1 MTHSSC
7 CYHWCSCGVVTE
19 HLSEYVCFT
28 FVSTFISGRSIPGD
42 ASAYRCIC
50 HTKQRKKCREH
61 ETLTERGGNVIPLDS
76 QVFLVTFRNHK
87 TKKKKKRF
95 WDPLWHYFVSC
106 GRTFVLTAESI
117 VHTTNPG
124 SQSSLVMPVTWLRS
138 VVQLHDIVL
147 SFCFLF
153 LSLTLKSFSP
163 LSDFPIDKKSVTCFQ
178 QCCSVSQLPQ
188 CRSKWWWFLP
198 ISVLL
203 YCWTSG
209 CEPACVSDD
218 EGDDLDASNDS
229 DDDHYE
235 MCYIDSFFFL
245 RVKRFGVECWK
256 VQDSSSMY
264 LCPPIGAMTLGQ
276 AGDCM
281 TCMSWRICHAAK
293 ILNRAREMTRNKQMI
308 HLSHPARYVGP

>member
-42 ASAYRCIC
+42 TSAYRCIC

-163 LSDFPIDKKSVTCFQ
+163 LSDLPIDKKSVTCFQ

-218 EGDDLDASNDS
+218 EGDDLDASDDS

-235 MCYIDSFFFL
+235 MCYIDSFFF
-245 RVKRFGVECWK
+245 
-256 VQDSSSMY
+256 SSSEAFWSGM
-264 LCPPIGAMTLGQ
+264 LESSGLFNVPLPPNRGYDTGSGGRLYDLYVMTY
-276 AGDCM
+276 
-281 TCMSWRICHAAK
+281 MSC
-293 ILNRAREMTRNKQMI
+293 REN
-308 HLSHPARYVGP
+308 P